1 METSSISRVNYY
13 SGEALL
19 TADFQDEQKYHIEM
33 RERLSRGLLSRG
45 IVDGLDVEW
54 QYQTQQVTVRAGEAL
69 DGKGRLIVL
78 TQDALVP
85 LPGLVD
91 GTQNFLTIS
100 YAGHASEVVT
110 TVYGE
115 GYKRWV
121 EEPSITCTQDYD
133 PSGDDVLLAVIS
145 AQGGEIQHLY
155 YFYGAYKR
163 QRVSAALQSVQFI
176 DGADQSSEPPPMFIG
191 AVGNGQITVQAPK
204 IVLDGVVTAGTSES
218 QFEGKFT
225 GSFTGDGS
233 GLTNVPFPNHAGYW
247 KRNDGDGS
255 LFYTEGNVG
264 VNVTEPTAV
273 FTVGQSVLQEVGVGL
288 VTAISSEK
296 GIVTL
301 QGYQTNFTSD
311 LVGKI
316 LQFGVVLKQE
326 AMIASVDTDESLT
339 LSKSFPLGLGP
350 TSYGYKSSE
359 SEEVTIGAGKITPDG
374 VTVHGHGTQFSTQLK
389 AGDTLVIDRFVPD
402 SKVHES
408 KIDTSKTITDTSLTL
423 TEAFSEDVTD
433 SGYLYSTVAGR
444 WISGEGTITSAGT
457 TVTGTGTAFAT
468 LPKGATLRAIRALE
482 VVTVPQTWRVDA
494 VADATHLT
502 MHKISID
509 EGSPV
514 VPMMSAFAITT
525 WPLMKVGGGER
536 PDVAPALTVVQNNGS
551 VPNTVAINVDD
562 KNVKIDSNYALQ
574 VNGPVSLSSLDVDK
588 DLTVEGSLT
597 VDGDLDVKGSGTFD
611 KNLTVGERAQVR
623 TLEVTST
630 DESPALKVDGSASI
644 ATLDVTSTTAP
655 AATITTLKVTG
666 TDGPGLTVT
675 GAAQINTLEVTSTS
689 ASPALKVDA
698 NAQISTLEVTSTATD
713 SPALTVAAGAKI
725 KTLEVTDTADPNG
738 LVVDGGAHVIGT
750 LTVDGGIVGTLKDPP
765 SIGMGA
771 LGQISG
777 SPYKIGNHSPNS
789 GNLIS
794 SGYTAPSDGFFT
806 LHTDNDDSNSDGSN
820 FNFVFDVCVSGGS
833 AYTAHFRSQATGN
846 QGPTVSAVAFIGVP
860 VKKGDVVTA
869 SYWGGGANNLAE
881 AINVYMWF
889 REMKVG

>member
-1 METSSISRVNYY
+1 MSTDSISRVNYF

-19 TADFQDEQKYHIEM
+19 TADFQDEQCYHKQM
-33 RERLSRGLLSRG
+33 RELLSQGLLTPG
-45 IVDGLDVEW
+45 ILDGLDVEW
-54 QYQTQQVTVRAGEAL
+54 NYVSKSVTVRAGRAL
-69 DGKGRLIVL
+69 DNDGRLIVL
-78 TQDALVP
+78 AQDTVLSTLALE
-85 LPGLVD
+85 D
-91 GTQNFLTIS
+91 GTQNYLTIT
-100 YAGHASEVVT
+100 YAEHASEFET
-110 TVYGE
+110 TAYGE
-115 GYKRWV
+115 GNKRWV
-121 EEPSITCTQDYD
+121 EQPRIACSPDFD
-133 PSGDDVLLAVIS
+133 PSGNDILLAVVAAEHS
-145 AQGGEIQHLY
+145 EVKSVFY
-155 YFYGAYKR
+155 YHGNYKR
-163 QRVSAALQSVQFI
+163 QRVSAMLQSVQFG
-176 DGADQSSEPPPMFIG
+176 DESHVGGGERAEELMSMSIG
-191 AVGNGQITVQAPK
+191 AIDQETLEVKAPK
-204 IVLDGVVTAGTSES
+204 IELAGAVTAES
-218 QFEGKFT
+218 MTAT
-225 GSFTGDGS
+225 GSFQGAFNGEFSGTFSGDGR
-233 GLTNVPFPNHAGYW
+233 GLQLPSTNYW
-247 KRNDGDGS
+247 SRDSHGC
-255 LFYTEGNVG
+255 LFYTGGRVG
-264 VNVTEPTAV
+264 VNVTEPTAT
-273 FTVGQSVLQEVGVGL
+273 FTVGQPFGEEIGVGL

-316 LQFGVVLKQE
+316 LQFGVVLEQE

-675 GAAQINTLEVTSTS
+675 GSAQINTLEVTSTTTGTD
-689 ASPALKVDA
+689 SPALKVDG
-698 NAQISTLEVTSTATD
+698 TLTTGG
-713 SPALTVAAGAKI
+713 ALTVGKPAAK
-725 KTLEVTDTADPNG
+725 ADATIN
-738 LVVDGGAHVIGT
+738 GT
-750 LTVDGGIVGTLKDPP
+750 LTVTDGIVGKIVGPTNWGVAKILKVET
-765 SIGMGA
+765 
-771 LGQISG
+771 ISG
-777 SPYKIGNHSPNS
+777 ASWVVKTFYD
-789 GNLIS
+789 
-794 SGYTAPSDGFFT
+794 TPSDANGILTFT
-806 LHTDNDDSNSDGSN
+806 TDIPCSGIGTNGGW
-820 FNFVFDVCVSGGS
+820 FAYCFDVVIGTGS
-833 AYTAHFRSQATGN
+833 AARSFYATAAQSIAGN
-846 QGPTVSAVAFIGVP
+846 GGNASANAVITVP
-860 VKKGDVVTA
+860 VNKGDDICITYKNNGVDA
-869 SYWGGGANNLAE
+869 NGAFSGHLTFFS
-881 AINVYMWF
+881 IN
-889 REMKVG
+889 